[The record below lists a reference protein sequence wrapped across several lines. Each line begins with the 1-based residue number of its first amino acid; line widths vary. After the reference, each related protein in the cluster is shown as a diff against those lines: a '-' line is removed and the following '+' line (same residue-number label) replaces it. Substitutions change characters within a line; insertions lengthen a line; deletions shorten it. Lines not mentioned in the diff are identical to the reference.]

1 MNGNVDL
8 LAVHQISKVYKKLAN
23 SSVDVKGI
31 FQNIIQSAKV
41 YINLFNNNSMIFL
54 LKTKL
59 TNS

>member
-8 LAVHQISKVYKKLAN
+8 LAVHQTSKVYKKLAN

-54 LKTKL
+54 
-59 TNS
+59 